1 MNAIHRPV
9 PGFVLNPRFLINQ
22 LVVSCLLLA
31 AAGCRTAADSAGK
44 PPEPEV
50 LSTVASSSTTGDV
63 TNKPVARPGKVQA
76 SANVLPAHF
85 QATIY
90 EVQASSNRLNSLDGK
105 SLARQATTSESL
117 LKALS
122 SFGPARVLYRFD
134 QPVNVFSESLTLGS
148 REPVV
153 MGSRVSQRGEALNT
167 VTYQEVGAIIRLSA
181 RIPPKETRRKGP
193 DVSLSV
199 ELAVLSSSDVE
210 MIPGRKATFTR
221 NLSLDH
227 TEELTLGQPRV
238 MLAVSS
244 TSRDEKQ
251 PPALYVIRYV
261 FNH

>member
-1 MNAIHRPV
+1 MNAIHCDLSRI
-9 PGFVLNPRFLINQ
+9 VLNTRFLINQ
-22 LVVSCLLLA
+22 LAVWCLVIA
-31 AAGCRTAADSAGK
+31 ATGCRTAADSAGK
-44 PPEPEV
+44 SPEPEA
-50 LSTVASSSTTGDV
+50 ASSVSSSSAGDV
-63 TNKPVARPGKVQA
+63 TNQPAARPGKVQPA
-76 SANVLPAHF
+76 ANVMPAHF

-90 EVQASSNRLNSLDGK
+90 EVQAYSNRVNSIDGK
-105 SLARQATTSESL
+105 TLTRQATTSESL

-167 VTYQEVGAIIRLSA
+167 VTYQQVGAIIRLSA
-181 RIPPKETRRKGP
+181 RIPPKETKRKGP
-193 DVSLSV
+193 DVTLSA
-199 ELAVLSSSDVE
+199 ELAVLGNSDVE

-227 TEELTLGQPRV
+227 TEELSFGHPRV

-244 TSRDEKQ
+244 TSNDEKQ

-261 FNH
+261 FNQ